1 MENQLRKLLL
11 LLVLFLLVV
20 VVVEERNQWRVM
32 KSTWLSES

>member
-20 VVVEERNQWRVM
+20 VVEERNQWRVT
-32 KSTWLSES
+32 KSTRLSES